1 MARKT
6 KTVIMVIE
14 KTLAA
19 IRIIITVK
27 EKIIAAIKAIA
38 TRETGATMGITTIV
52 ETVPAV
58 TEVLKIF
65 KKKSIIV
72 AKKIYNYSC

>member
-1 MARKT
+1 
-6 KTVIMVIE
+6 MVIE

-38 TRETGATMGITTIV
+38 TRETGATMRITTIV
-52 ETVPAV
+52 ETVLAV
-58 TEVLKIF
+58 TEALKIF
-65 KKKSIIV
+65 KKRSIIV
-72 AKKIYNYSC
+72 AKKIYNYSR